1 MPNYDVVCLG
11 MAVCDILAGPVDAS
25 IFDRDTTK
33 VPSIEMRSGGDAMTQ
48 AVISSRLGCK
58 TALASKV
65 GNDAMAGF
73 TGYPDGGRHRPFPYA
88 NRGRRYRYG
97 GIYCPGGE

>member
-33 VPSIEMRSGGDAMTQ
+33 VPSIEMRSLRWET
-48 AVISSRLGCK
+48 
-58 TALASKV
+58 TP
-65 GNDAMAGF
+65 MAGF
-73 TGYPDGGRHRPFPYA
+73 YWIP
-88 NRGRRYRYG
+88 
-97 GIYCPGGE
+97 